1 MPKNNPKD
9 KNSGKPKKANREPI
23 YVSDPNDPRLKAY
36 NDSLDVYNSY
46 INAKKY
52 LEANNYKL
60 EIHSINQKKNKDR
73 YKEADSWD
81 GLGAHKSTTRAK
93 DYLKNADKLNS
104 KYKKVISKDKYEVRD
119 MADDMVN
126 NNLPMQLFNKNISPA
141 SVVEY
146 ADRKEYLPWE
156 DIPNYY
162 DLSTTGKIQS
172 SIFPSRDIR
181 PLFNYSNANPVQPV
195 KLNMVDTPSNTTEPV
210 AYKKQI
216 SKLPDNKVKA
226 DYLPPKGIPNT
237 PERDINPRIQPIPEA
252 PKYQTRMKV
261 NEYNQQ
267 VKQYLDNTGK
277 VTKEEYYD
285 MKGNKLPTM
294 MGGGIFNNYLRAMG
308 DIPLTA
314 LGMGNVI
321 SDDEYKGAGAQG
333 MRKAAGIAGG
343 VAGAALPMAANMI
356 APGSGALIGIGQ
368 QVLGQFNP
376 QQPQQGMYPMGGM
389 TGPNAELEMQENTLN
404 PDGSTIQ
411 LDAPSHA
418 QGGAKLQLD
427 PGTLVFSDRL
437 KMGKKTFAELN
448 KPNMTKKE
456 DKILNDPKATATA
469 KITADLMRAVK
480 NKASVELFQK
490 QEQVKAEKVAKYA
503 GRVGYKMP
511 YGGQLPKYDG
521 LPGSNSIVPTYGP
534 FQSQDHYNS
543 FNMLSTFNSPIGRN
557 DTPSGP
563 VVPQQN
569 LANSAGVPIQT
580 TGSPS
585 GIFQA
590 QQSPNVQN
598 GIYNNPINTNQPAA
612 GGGMNP
618 EIAKQL
624 ALGIGQ
630 NVGNLY
636 DLYRSRPGALET
648 ERYGRVKP
656 TLLDPSQAISDN
668 NTAFKQGDVAAREAS
683 VGNSAAYLNS
693 RRAMLA
699 QKMMANSRIRKEYDN
714 MNAGIKN
721 QASFYNNDVDRTET
735 IANAQNQAQAR
746 NIRSNAFSKMGQN
759 TMGQVG
765 QNNMATRDKEYLMMI
780 AKTNPEVIRDPE
792 IRKYLGLD

>member
-1 MPKNNPKD
+1 
-9 KNSGKPKKANREPI
+9 
-23 YVSDPNDPRLKAY
+23 
-36 NDSLDVYNSY
+36 
-46 INAKKY
+46 
-52 LEANNYKL
+52 
-60 EIHSINQKKNKDR
+60 
-73 YKEADSWD
+73 
-81 GLGAHKSTTRAK
+81 
-93 DYLKNADKLNS
+93 
-104 KYKKVISKDKYEVRD
+104 
-119 MADDMVN
+119 
-126 NNLPMQLFNKNISPA
+126 MQLFNKNISPA

-343 VAGAALPMAANMI
+343 VAGAALPVAANMI
-356 APGSGALIGIGQ
+356 APGSGALIGMGQ
-368 QVLGQFNP
+368 NMLGNQFNP

-503 GRVGYKMP
+503 NRVGYAW
-511 YGGQLPKYDG
+511 GGKIPKYWDG
-521 LPGSNSIVPTYGP
+521 AKVPPNNGWAALGWMGP
-534 FQSQDHYNS
+534 QTKDHYG
-543 FNMLSTFNSPIGRN
+543 NSPMTDMSYLNSTQYKLAGLNPTFSN